1 MQIGQRQPWL
11 VLSAVVALM
20 AALCP
25 SAALG
30 ATTSWEFETPTY
42 DFGPVMLGSHP
53 IHQFV
58 LTNTGETPIAAGRLR
73 IHWRGHAPLDQELL
87 QVVSNSCHSL
97 TLEPEESCSI
107 EVSFNPTYPG
117 PKEGGLEAKPRELAE
132 VSPVNV
138 EIEGEGIGPWVALK
152 PEHLLFGPVEVGNG
166 ASAAQAITV
175 ENQGNLG
182 LSIKDIFFT
191 DLLGVPQSASPFQIA
206 GGSCRSGKVVAPDGN
221 CTIEV
226 ALVPSQTGFF
236 QSRLAV
242 SDDASGSPQSI
253 ELQGTGTA
261 SSRVSDGLPES
272 SDKVQATPRVRI
284 THHPDPV
291 TAKRAAMFSFSAAPS
306 GAKTECKLDH
316 LAFEPCSSPRRYAHL
331 LSGRHKFQVRVHD
344 PSISVASPPADFR
357 WRIRRT
363 HNDET
368 QGPRPDSQRERFSH
382 FML

>member
-1 MQIGQRQPWL
+1 
-11 VLSAVVALM
+11 
-20 AALCP
+20 
-25 SAALG
+25 
-30 ATTSWEFETPTY
+30 
-42 DFGPVMLGSHP
+42 MLGSHP

-87 QVVSNSCHSL
+87 GVVSNSCHSL
-97 TLEPEESCSI
+97 TLEPEDSCSI

-152 PEHLLFGPVEVGNG
+152 PERLLFGPVEVGNG
-166 ASAAQAITV
+166 ASPAQAITV

-191 DLLGVPQSASPFQIA
+191 DLLGAPQLASPFQIV
-206 GGSCRSGKVVAPDGN
+206 GGSCRSGKVVAPGGN
-221 CTIEV
+221 CTTEV
-226 ALVPSQTGFF
+226 TLVPSQTGFF

-253 ELQGTGTA
+253 ELQGTGMA

-272 SDKVQATPRVRI
+272 SDKMHQATPRVRI
-284 THHPDPV
+284 TRHPDPV
-291 TAKRAAMFSFSAAPS
+291 TAKRAATFSFSAAPS

-331 LSGRHKFQVRVHD
+331 PSGRHKFQVRIHD
-344 PSISVASPPADFR
+344 PSNSVASPPADFR
-357 WRIRRT
+357 WRIRRHASRNLGST
-363 HNDET
+363 PLPAVNNLL
-368 QGPRPDSQRERFSH
+368 R
-382 FML
+382 